1 MLIEDG
7 NRLILVTEDPVI
19 KAKLREI
26 DTGEIAEMPL
36 KPLNPS
42 SKKTN
47 GDFDVET
54 YRSTLNQ
61 AYDFYD
67 MSKIMEAYC
76 DLMKEKSS
84 GTRIMKQK
92 VVKEIIRRFFID
104 IEENGGTSDTK
115 LDILNAQ
122 LNPFFKNTFDNI
134 LKKTSYAS
142 MSELTSC
149 ESQNVLDNIYNRVYE
164 FALERTKP

>member
-1 MLIEDG
+1 
-7 NRLILVTEDPVI
+7 
-19 KAKLREI
+19 
-26 DTGEIAEMPL
+26 
-36 KPLNPS
+36 
-42 SKKTN
+42 
-47 GDFDVET
+47 
-54 YRSTLNQ
+54 
-61 AYDFYD
+61 
-67 MSKIMEAYC
+67 MEAYC

-92 VVKEIIRRFFID
+92 VMKEIIRRFFID